1 MKRIM
6 QAVTLMFLLA
16 VSASAATYYIDFVGG
31 SSANA
36 GTSKA
41 APWKLAPGM
50 PGFAQPLYVHKPGDQ
65 FIFKGGVT
73 WTKVAL
79 PLTIKYSG
87 AAGATDVYGGE
98 DQTWFTGPM
107 WSQPVIDGQQLSGP
121 NSYLIGDGGWH
132 GRISF
137 IKIDNFLVK
146 NSGNKTDSSR
156 TAISFGGGGNN
167 IEISRCTL
175 QPLSVQSIA
184 YSNSYLPKGSLSSHI
199 LIHDNKIMWGGRFIV
214 YGYTGSVVDDVEVY
228 GNEIQGAGTYN
239 PAGYHQDGLMIGNP
253 TSDCTRPTPPKVL
266 NLNPTVTHISFHDN
280 WFKGLWP
287 GGGTAQYFANSC
299 TNYTL
304 IYNNVFSIE
313 GPVPI
318 ALGYAIRFQSHDG
331 NISIVN
337 NTFSSDAAPGKDAGY
352 SGAIVL
358 APSYQPHYGA
368 LVIENN
374 ISSGFGIDWSGL
386 VPSNWSSVT
395 IDYNLHN
402 LSLAHGYGDFAY
414 FMNPT
419 GTASTQ
425 CKTLACVQKTW
436 GYEMH
441 SLAAV
446 PMFTAIPNGTLGSGN
461 FCLLP
466 GSPAIG
472 KGVNLSALFKTD
484 AAGQPRPSTGP
495 WDIGAFGVHGLT
507 GGAAIMGG
515 TTSPKVPGPLPGLA
529 PKN

>member
-1 MKRIM
+1 
-6 QAVTLMFLLA
+6 
-16 VSASAATYYIDFVGG
+16 
-31 SSANA
+31 
-36 GTSKA
+36 
-41 APWKLAPGM
+41 
-50 PGFAQPLYVHKPGDQ
+50 
-65 FIFKGGVT
+65 
-73 WTKVAL
+73 
-79 PLTIKYSG
+79 
-87 AAGATDVYGGE
+87 
-98 DQTWFTGPM
+98 
-107 WSQPVIDGQQLSGP
+107 
-121 NSYLIGDGGWH
+121 
-132 GRISF
+132 
-137 IKIDNFLVK
+137 
-146 NSGNKTDSSR
+146 
-156 TAISFGGGGNN
+156 
-167 IEISRCTL
+167 
-175 QPLSVQSIA
+175 
-184 YSNSYLPKGSLSSHI
+184 
-199 LIHDNKIMWGGRFIV
+199 
-214 YGYTGSVVDDVEVY
+214 
-228 GNEIQGAGTYN
+228 
-239 PAGYHQDGLMIGNP
+239 
-253 TSDCTRPTPPKVL
+253 
-266 NLNPTVTHISFHDN
+266 
-280 WFKGLWP
+280 
-287 GGGTAQYFANSC
+287 
-299 TNYTL
+299 
-304 IYNNVFSIE
+304 
-313 GPVPI
+313 VPI